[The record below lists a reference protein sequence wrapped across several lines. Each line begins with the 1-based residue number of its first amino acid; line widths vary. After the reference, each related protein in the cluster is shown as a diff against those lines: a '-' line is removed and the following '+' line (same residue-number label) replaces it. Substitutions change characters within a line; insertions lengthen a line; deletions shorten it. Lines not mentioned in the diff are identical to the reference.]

1 MKDAKLN
8 DCSVQA
14 LRTVTL
20 TLPKRALFSWYNGL
34 ARHFFDG
41 LSACPWDFGR
51 VAPSKLAVR
60 PPCLWHLGSSFAP
73 SPGVEVVHIRPGD
86 DIGEERSF
94 RATDAGVLKQ
104 ERGVVE
110 DAIYTDCLLLEL
122 RADAYVGAASVF
134 LGKKEVE
141 VGGLL
146 DRLILFEFLF
156 DFNKLRADVIVIL
169 VAVCVDTGENSSFR

>member
-1 MKDAKLN
+1 M
-8 DCSVQA
+8 
-14 LRTVTL
+14 
-20 TLPKRALFSWYNGL
+20 LPKRALFSWYNGL

-51 VAPSKLAVR
+51 VAPSKLAVC
-60 PPCLWHLGSSFAP
+60 PPCPWHLGSSFAP

-86 DIGEERSF
+86 DVEDYAFDDVGEERSF
-94 RATDAGVLKQ
+94 RATEAGLLKQ

-110 DAIYTDCLLLEL
+110 DAVYTDRLLLEL

-146 DRLILFEFLF
+146 DRLFLFEFLF

-169 VAVCVDTGENSSFR
+169 VAVCVDTGEDS